1 MGSLF
6 HPLFPAVPLLCQI
19 NYQLFEN
26 CQKPNLEMEEA
37 MMEPDGRR
45 KKCFGCT
52 SLRSG
57 AIIIGAFDI
66 VVSTIA
72 IVVSV
77 VAMMNAQVKSEL
89 KEETS
94 WSDASQSIFILGKIV
109 VFRCTFEIVVAS
121 LLIHGVRKKRA
132 SLMKPWIIW
141 SGIWLVLGLVNILL
155 AIFTF
160 NFATVMINVAT
171 WILAVYVFLVVAAH
185 KLEIEQGEEDSR
197 YGIIIQRVLVF

>member
-1 MGSLF
+1 MGVSFILSF
-6 HPLFPAVPLLCQI
+6 
-19 NYQLFEN
+19 QLFLFFVKSSPS
-26 CQKPNLEMEEA
+26 CLEIEEA
-37 MMEPDGRR
+37 MMEPEDRR

-52 SLRSG
+52 SLRTG

-66 VVSTIA
+66 VFSTIA

-77 VAMMNAQVKSEL
+77 VAMMNAQVKSES

-94 WSDASQSIFILGKIV
+94 WSAASQSIFILGKIV

-121 LLIHGVRKKRA
+121 LLIHGVRKKSA

-160 NFATVMINVAT
+160 NFATVIIN
-171 WILAVYVFLVVAAH
+171 
-185 KLEIEQGEEDSR
+185 
-197 YGIIIQRVLVF
+197 